1 MKVAKYVE
9 DMKTYHLYTNDNDSD
24 TTNLHG
30 TSSLART
37 RDLMSATSTKLNT
50 KVKEKNNAHDTCT
63 AYSGRLDPWSGPGM
77 TALGK
82 AGNESDKVR

>member
-1 MKVAKYVE
+1 MKVEKYIE
-9 DMKTYHLYTNDNDSD
+9 DMKTHNSHINDNDSD

-30 TSSLART
+30 TSSLAGT

-50 KVKEKNNAHDTCT
+50 KVKEKNYAHDTYT
-63 AYSGRLDPWSGPGM
+63 AYSGCLDPWSWPGM

>member
-1 MKVAKYVE
+1 MIAIPQIY
-9 DMKTYHLYTNDNDSD
+9 MY
-24 TTNLHG
+24 
-30 TSSLART
+30 TSSLAKT

-82 AGNESDKVR
+82 AGNESGKVH